1 MSISKLKE
9 SLGGGLKKNKFLLEV
24 AVPGIDSEK
33 LNILCKT
40 AGLPQRTIGVTEVW
54 YKGRKYN
61 IRSETDYGGEYEIT
75 VLDDSK
81 MSLRKAFDKWM
92 QQVDDSRKTKSPKT
106 SETSAG
112 LLSGSSYEE
121 SIKSGLGLVKSA
133 TSLAAKA
140 KNIIENPKQVVGDYV
155 MGKLNPSRE
164 SALAEYQTDFN
175 IWQLDNAGKKV
186 YGYKLQNAF
195 PKNIGQ
201 VQFDSSSQNE
211 LTEFSIT
218 FAFSEFITLEDNLL
232 KDVASGLFGE
242 DAGDAVSSVESL
254 FS

>member
-61 IRSETDYGGEYEIT
+61 IRSTTDYGGEYEIT
-75 VLDDSK
+75 VLDDNK
-81 MSLRKAFDKWM
+81 MSIRKAFDKWM
-92 QQVDDSRKTKSPKT
+92 QKVDDSRKTKYESG
-106 SETSAG
+106 G
-112 LLSGSSYEE
+112 LLSGD
-121 SIKSGLGLVKSA
+121 IKNAINKGIGYVKSA
-133 TSLAAKA
+133 TALASKA
-140 KNIIENPKQVVGDYV
+140 KNIMENPKQVIGDYV
-155 MGKLNPSRE
+155 MGKLNPSKE
-164 SALAEYQTDFN
+164 TSVADYQTDFN
-175 IWQLDNAGKKV
+175 IWQLNNSGKKV

-195 PKNIGQ
+195 PKSIGP
-201 VQFDSSSQNE
+201 VQFDSSSLNE
-211 LTEFSIT
+211 LTEFTIT
-218 FAFSEFITLEDNLL
+218 FAFSEFITIENNLIQ
-232 KDVASGLFGE
+232 DIVSGIAGE
-242 DAGDAVSSVESL
+242 DGGDALSSIESL